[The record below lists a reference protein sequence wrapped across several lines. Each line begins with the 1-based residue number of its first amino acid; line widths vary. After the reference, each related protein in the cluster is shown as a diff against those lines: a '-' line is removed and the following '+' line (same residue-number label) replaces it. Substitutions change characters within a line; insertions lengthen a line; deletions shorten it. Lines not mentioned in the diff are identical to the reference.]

1 MFQYLT
7 LTWRQ
12 DLTTCKQEKLANKRS
27 RVVTK
32 PRNILVCNGCN
43 HTHSDHCGET
53 DDSVHRDVDLE
64 NNIRALFL
72 DVIMAQI
79 TIFCGCVRALPTLN
93 TERWIEWLPPHLSFP
108 KGGGPQYPGYLR
120 PTADMLAAH
129 AIFGCWWEL
138 ASPSNKRWRT
148 KEIHKKWVMTSTSIY
163 EWLDWL
169 LIAMSK
175 MNTFMIFF
183 SFHDHTVIGKMSGIK
198 KVYQAKI

>member
-7 LTWRQ
+7 LSWRQ
-12 DLTTCKQEKLANKRS
+12 DLTTCKQEKLASKRS

-32 PRNILVCNGCN
+32 PRNILVCNN
-43 HTHSDHCGET
+43 SNRAHSDHCGET

-64 NNIRALFL
+64 NNIRAMFL

-79 TIFCGCVRALPTLN
+79 TMFCGCVRALLTLN

-108 KGGGPQYPGYLR
+108 KGRGPQYPGYSR
-120 PTADMLAAH
+120 PTAAMLAAH

-148 KEIHKKWVMTSTSIY
+148 KDIHKKWVMTSTSIY
-163 EWLDWL
+163 QWLDWL

-183 SFHDHTVIGKMSGIK
+183 SFQTV
-198 KVYQAKI
+198 